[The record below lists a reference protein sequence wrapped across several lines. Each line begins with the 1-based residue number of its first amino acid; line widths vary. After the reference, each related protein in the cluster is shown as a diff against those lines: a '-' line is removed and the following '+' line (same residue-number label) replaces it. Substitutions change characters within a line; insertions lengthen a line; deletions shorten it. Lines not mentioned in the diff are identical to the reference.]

1 MLENYFID
9 KYNQKNENRELFFDF
24 FRGTLM
30 LFVFLHHFMAAFP
43 NAEDLAYYFNASA
56 ELFVGLSG
64 FMVGFIYL
72 RRNNDY
78 KLFRK
83 GLKILAVYY
92 FASIIMSIL
101 YKYSMKT
108 EITLSQTL
116 INTILMMEDHTWIS
130 ILRIYGVVFILSP
143 LILLLFRKSSIIALL
158 GSLSIFSI
166 TMIIHSVLN
175 FKNIFIVQTV
185 LVVLEWQIFFII
197 GLLLGD
203 LYRDKRLKRNYL
215 IYISSLIAIIGL
227 VLHIFWLGNVSLEK
241 YPYTTGKIVNILY
254 VAPTW
259 AFIIYFIYNKV
270 KYSFADRFIRVLGR
284 NSLAAFVIADF
295 TRAGICV
302 ASRITNSFF
311 EYTNLLSFIISLM
324 LSFALIIV
332 IWVYEKLKHDIRS
345 YVDYTRLANAK

>member
-1 MLENYFID
+1 MLDHFFID
-9 KYNQKNENRELFFDF
+9 KYNQKTENRELFFDF

-30 LFVFLHHFMAAFP
+30 LFVFLHHFMLAFP
-43 NAEDLAYYFNASA
+43 NAENPAYYFNASA

-101 YKYSMKT
+101 YKYSMKA

-130 ILRIYGVVFILSP
+130 ILRIYGIIFILSP
-143 LILLLFRKSSIIALL
+143 IILFLFRKNSIITLL
-158 GSLSIFSI
+158 GSLATFII
-166 TMIIHSVLN
+166 TMIIHSLFN
-175 FKNIFIVQTV
+175 FKNFFIVQTV

-203 LYRDKRLKRNYL
+203 LYRDKKLKRNYL
-215 IYISSLIAIIGL
+215 INISLLIAFIGL

-259 AFIIYFIYNKV
+259 AFMIYFIYNKV
-270 KYSFADRFIRVLGR
+270 KYSFTDRYIRVLGR

-295 TRAGICV
+295 VRAGICV
-302 ASRITNSFF
+302 ASRITNSIF
-311 EYTNLLSFIISLM
+311 EYTSFLSFIISLIV
-324 LSFALIIV
+324 SFAIIIV
-332 IWVYEKLKHDIRS
+332 IWVYEKTKQEIRS
-345 YVDYTRLANAK
+345 ETTKVDHP